1 MNARRH
7 LAVVAALLLLTTC
20 SQERD
25 ADDTLAPIPT
35 DSADSGPSSVT
46 GTAATV
52 PPTSAAPS
60 TAPPTSVTPS
70 TAAPTTS
77 QPPPTTAAPTVPPPT
92 VPPLTTPLPTTPPPT
107 PTPPTTPP
115 TPPPPP
121 TAPPSTEP
129 AASAIVL
136 RSNGIADIDF
146 GADPDSA
153 IATVQ
158 AALGNPSDDS
168 GWVDPFTISAC
179 PGTEYRRVSWGA
191 LSLQFSDATSAA
203 EGRRHFFG
211 YEYGLVGQTD
221 AEPAGLTT
229 PEGIGIGSTVA
240 DLRQAYPDVG
250 VAPGEEGV
258 SSPAFEVTEGGLAGL
273 LTDAFDDGIVMVL
286 VGGDFC
292 GG

>member
-7 LAVVAALLLLTTC
+7 LAVVAALLLLTAC

-25 ADDTLAPIPT
+25 ADDTLAPLPT
-35 DSADSGPSSVT
+35 DSAVSGPSSVT

-52 PPTSAAPS
+52 PRTSAAPS
-60 TAPPTSVTPS
+60 TPPPTSLTPS

-107 PTPPTTPP
+107 PTPP

-273 LTDAFDDGIVMVL
+273 LTDASDDGIVMVL

>member
-7 LAVVAALLLLTTC
+7 VAVAAALLLLTAC

-25 ADDTLAPIPT
+25 ADDTLAPLPT
-35 DSADSGPSSVT
+35 DSAVSGPSSVP

-52 PPTSAAPS
+52 PRTSAAPS

-273 LTDAFDDGIVMVL
+273 LTDASDDGIVMVL

>member
-7 LAVVAALLLLTTC
+7 VAVAAALLLLTAC

-25 ADDTLAPIPT
+25 ADDTLAPLPT
-35 DSADSGPSSVT
+35 DSAVSGPSSVP

-115 TPPPPP
+115 TTPPPP

-273 LTDAFDDGIVMVL
+273 LTDASDDGIVMVL